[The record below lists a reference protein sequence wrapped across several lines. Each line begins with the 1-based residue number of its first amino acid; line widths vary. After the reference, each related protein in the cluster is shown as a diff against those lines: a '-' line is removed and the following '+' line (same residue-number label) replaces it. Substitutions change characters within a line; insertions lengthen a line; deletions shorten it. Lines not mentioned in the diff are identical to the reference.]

1 MKYKKIMQT
10 RDYPLSYLSFSACY
24 KVGTFF
30 FINGKY
36 VFFWGGGSSLGQ
48 ISWDKLVENRVMVN
62 QEVVDNYNS
71 TDLLLSTS

>member
-10 RDYPLSYLSFSACY
+10 RDYPLSYLSFFACY

-36 VFFWGGGSSLGQ
+36 VFFGVGAPAEARSVE
-48 ISWDKLVENRVMVN
+48 IS
-62 QEVVDNYNS
+62 Q
-71 TDLLLSTS
+71 